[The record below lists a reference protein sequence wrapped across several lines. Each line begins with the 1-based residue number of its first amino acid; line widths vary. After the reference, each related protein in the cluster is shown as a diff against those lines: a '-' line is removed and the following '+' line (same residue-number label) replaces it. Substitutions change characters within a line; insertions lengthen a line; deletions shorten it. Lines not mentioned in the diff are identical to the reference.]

1 MKIYVIRHG
10 ETGAN
15 EEGRLQGWLD
25 EPLNDLGIKLAV
37 ETGEALK
44 GIKFAAA
51 FSSPLIRARKT
62 AELLLSNSGNGDTK
76 ITIDN
81 RLKEI
86 HMGTWEGKYIK
97 GDKCEVPKEKIK
109 AFFANPFQC
118 GTMPEGENADQVCAR
133 TQEFFRELIRKD
145 IDGTVLVST
154 HGFAMR
160 ALLNPLYDNRS
171 DFWQGHVPYN
181 CAVNIVEVQNGQCHL
196 VGDEKIYYDKSQ
208 TYDRYIKLKA

>member
-44 GIKFAAA
+44 GVKFTAA

-62 AELLLSNSGNGDTK
+62 AELLLSNSGNSDTK

-97 GDKCEVPKEKIK
+97 GDKCQIPREKIK

-118 GTMPEGENADQVCAR
+118 GTMPEGESADQVCAR

-145 IDGTVLVST
+145 LDSTVLVST

-160 ALLNPLYDNRS
+160 ALLNPLYENKS
-171 DFWQGHVPYN
+171 DFWQGHVPY
-181 CAVNIVEVQNGQCHL
+181 
-196 VGDEKIYYDKSQ
+196 
-208 TYDRYIKLKA
+208 